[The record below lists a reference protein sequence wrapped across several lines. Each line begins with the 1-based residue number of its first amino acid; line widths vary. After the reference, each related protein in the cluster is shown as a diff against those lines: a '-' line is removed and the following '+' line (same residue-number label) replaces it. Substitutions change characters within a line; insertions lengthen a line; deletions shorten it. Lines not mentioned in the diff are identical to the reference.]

1 MREGTPSQREK
12 DSTHRIDIASIAFK
26 IVIKADTFLSA
37 VKKLH
42 KSHTCRD
49 STNPKTPSTVDDES
63 KTSSTTTA
71 VDASNNEP
79 DGPLSKGPDKHEHTA
94 YLAPTSPHG
103 SPERKSS
110 PEAQERQDHHPDL
123 QDSGSKAQLE
133 QQLLHRS
140 DDIPPQPLGHQTFI
154 QDQSFILRAQVTRC
168 SLPALMGHLTDC
180 ELQSIREQFVEA

>member
-1 MREGTPSQREK
+1 MREGTPSQGKK
-12 DSTHRIDIASIAFK
+12 DSTHRIGIVSITFK
-26 IVIKADTFLSA
+26 IVIKVDTFLSA

-42 KSHTCRD
+42 KSHTCRG
-49 STNPKTPSTVDDES
+49 STNTETPSTVDDES

-71 VDASNNEP
+71 VDASNNGP
-79 DGPLSKGPDKHEHTA
+79 DSRLPKGPDKHEHIA

-110 PEAQERQDHHPDL
+110 PEAQERQDHHCDL
-123 QDSGSKAQLE
+123 QGSGSKAHLE
-133 QQLLHRS
+133 QQPLHRP
-140 DDIPPQPLGHQTFI
+140 DDILPQPLVHQTFI
-154 QDQSFILRAQVTRC
+154 PDQSFILRAQVTCC